1 MAPTYP
7 CLKCEKQVAKNA
19 KAVRCSLCN
28 LYLHISCTTEISDD
42 VYNFMKS
49 QETSGFKW
57 FCHSCRIVNDKY
69 QNDMV
74 TLNARIDKVEDS
86 VTANTSDI
94 VTLKKDVEKCKND
107 KAEEGERQNA
117 RMNEFQNEVF
127 EEIQERE
134 RRKHNLILHN
144 IPEPDSSVTVGKE
157 RKEADI
163 KVLTEVMLTLDPSF
177 DYNQDIKFMHRIG
190 DKNDKAR
197 PITLS
202 FKKTD
207 KKDIFVTK
215 AHKLEGTKFSNY
227 SISID
232 LTKRQRNEQREM
244 ESEATKRTN
253 NLSEEDFLKYEWI
266 VTGPRGNKRI
276 VKVPRDRQKKAR
288 KRTIHEVEQDSTE
301 DTAQA
306 MVPPSQRMRSDSP

>member
-19 KAVRCSLCN
+19 KALRCSLCN
-28 LYLHISCTTEISDD
+28 LYVHISCTAEISDE
-42 VYNFMKS
+42 VYNFMKT
-49 QETSGFKW
+49 QESCGLKW
-57 FCHSCRIVNDKY
+57 FCHSCRIVNDKF

-86 VTANTSDI
+86 VNVNTMDI
-94 VTLKKDVEKCKND
+94 VALKKDVEICKSD

-117 RMNEFQNEVF
+117 RINGIQSEVF

-144 IPEPDSSVTVGKE
+144 IPEPDSNVTVGKE

-163 KVLTEVMLTLDPSF
+163 KLLSEVLLTLDPSF
-177 DYNQDIKFMHRIG
+177 DYSQDVKFMHRIG
-190 DKNDKAR
+190 EKNDKVR

-202 FKKTD
+202 FKKID
-207 KKDIFVTK
+207 RKDVFVTE
-215 AHKLEGTKFSNY
+215 AHKLEGTEFSNT

-232 LTKRQRNEQREM
+232 LTKRQRNEQRDM
-244 ESEATKRTN
+244 ESEASKRN
-253 NLSEEDFLKYEWI
+253 NALSEEDFLKYEWI

-276 VKVPRDRQKKAR
+276 VRVPRDRQKKAR
-288 KRTIHEVEQDSTE
+288 KRTIHEVEEDSTLP
-301 DTAQA
+301 
-306 MVPPSQRMRSDSP
+306 MIPPSQRMRSDLP